1 MNTLRNFGDT
11 NLKVSALGFGAGEI
25 GDLSIDS
32 KTVDIILN
40 TALDLGIN
48 LIDTARGYYAS
59 ESRIGLYISRRRN
72 EFVISTK
79 VGYGIDGEKDW
90 SYNSITIGINDALI
104 KMKTDVIDIVH
115 LHTCD
120 LEVLKNGEAIDALD
134 KAKADGKI
142 KFLAYSG
149 ENENLEY
156 AINCGRFDC
165 VQSSFNICDQR
176 NLYSNLPHAKEKGMG
191 FIAKRPIANA
201 PWRFAERPA
210 GHYCEEYWQ
219 RLYKMNLNIDMD
231 LYEAALRFSAFTWG
245 IDTCIVGTTNPE
257 HLKRNVEIIEKGKLP
272 EEVITII
279 KNAFQKND
287 VNWVGQE

>member
-1 MNTLRNFGDT
+1 MDYRNFGNT
-11 NLKVSALGFGAGEI
+11 NIKVSALGFGAGEI
-25 GDLSIDS
+25 GDLAIDS
-32 KTVDIILN
+32 KTVEIILN
-40 TALDLGIN
+40 SALDLGIN

-59 ESRIGLYISRRRN
+59 EHRIGKFISHRRN
-72 EFVISTK
+72 EFVLSTK
-79 VGYGIDGEKDW
+79 VGYGVEDEKDW
-90 SYNSITIGINDALI
+90 SYNCITIGINDALI

-120 LEVLKNGEAIDALD
+120 LEVLKSGEAIDALD

-142 KFLAYSG
+142 KLTAYSG

-156 AINCGRFDC
+156 AINCGRFDS

-176 NLYSNLPHAKEKGMG
+176 NLYSNLPKAKERGMG

-201 PWRFAERPA
+201 PWRFTERPA
-210 GHYCEEYWQ
+210 GHYCEEYWS
-219 RLYKMNLNIDMD
+219 RLQKMNLDIDMD

-245 IDTCIVGTTNPE
+245 VDTCIVGTTNPE
-257 HLKRNVEIIEKGKLP
+257 HLKRNVEIIEKGKLT
-272 EEVITII
+272 EEIIHTI
-279 KNAFQKND
+279 KNAFQKNN

>member
-1 MNTLRNFGDT
+1 MNTLRNFGNT

-25 GDLSIDS
+25 GDFA
-32 KTVDIILN
+32 VDDKIVDNILN
-40 TALDLGIN
+40 TAH
-48 LIDTARGYYAS
+48 
-59 ESRIGLYISRRRN
+59 RRN

-79 VGYGIDGEKDW
+79 VGYGVEGEKDW
-90 SYNSITIGINDALI
+90 SYNCILKGIDEALI

-120 LEVLKNGEAIDALD
+120 LEVLKSGEAIDALD
-134 KAKADGKI
+134 KAKSENKI
-142 KFLAYSG
+142 KLAAYSG

-156 AINCGRFDC
+156 AINCGRFDS

-176 NLYSNLPHAKEKGMG
+176 NLYSNLPKAKDKGMG

-219 RLYKMNLNIDMD
+219 RLQKMNLKI
-231 LYEAALRFSAFTWG
+231 FSVH
-245 IDTCIVGTTNPE
+245 VGN
-257 HLKRNVEIIEKGKLP
+257 
-272 EEVITII
+272 
-279 KNAFQKND
+279 
-287 VNWVGQE
+287 